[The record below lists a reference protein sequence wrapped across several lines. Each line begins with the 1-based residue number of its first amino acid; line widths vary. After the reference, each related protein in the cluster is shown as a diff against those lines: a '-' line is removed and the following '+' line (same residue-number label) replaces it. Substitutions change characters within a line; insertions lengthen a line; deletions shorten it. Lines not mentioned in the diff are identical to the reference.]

1 MSTVKFNDINIAFDT
16 IVYPFNN
23 ILLGLFVKGT
33 KSVRVVKPVFIA
45 STKVRK
51 PVAPV
56 VTRVSQPA
64 TPTYTRI

>member
-16 IVYPFNN
+16 IAYPFNN

-33 KSVRVVKPVFIA
+33 KSVRVIKPVFTA